1 MWGRIEAHAGEVF
14 TQKRGGE
21 FRYRMIGN
29 MVVPDRTNHQL
40 PRSHFRTAYERMP
53 VDGPGAL
60 GDLRGPSY
68 LYAILT
74 DPRIR
79 GE

>member
-1 MWGRIEAHAGEVF
+1 
-14 TQKRGGE
+14 
-21 FRYRMIGN
+21 

-53 VDGPGAL
+53 VEGPGEL
-60 GDLRGPSY
+60 NDLRGPSY

-74 DPRIR
+74 DPRI
-79 GE
+79 GSSDP